1 MVKFFEPTPTFGTKN
16 KRLAPSKQE
25 ESPYYWWWAYL
36 KRNKDYLA
44 TCEKGGKGKY
54 SKLYADFG
62 DVRDDEFR
70 LWWRAKGVELFAE
83 QMSVYKFKEI
93 DGKDEVPNQWSKDD
107 FIFLQVPLN
116 YDKKSLKKYFNQP
129 LTDRH
134 QRGRGRPTQK
144 TRSTSAKYPLNGTYT
159 IANLRLCLQVYE
171 RYLETRSGPSKLKLW
186 ELGVE
191 MRLLPKDSMPDP
203 KDDYADRL
211 VKRNRLAATVG
222 RYINQAKSRIEK
234 VALGKFPVA

>member
-116 YDKKSLKKYFNQP
+116 YDKKSLKKYFNQ
-129 LTDRH
+129 LLMDRH

>member
-1 MVKFFEPTPTFGTKN
+1 MVKFFEPYPTFGTKN
-16 KRLAPSKQE
+16 NRQPLSRQE
-25 ESPYYWWWAYL
+25 QSPYYWWWAYL
-36 KRNKDYLA
+36 RRNNDYLA

-116 YDKKSLKKYFNQP
+116 YDKKSLKKYFNQ
-129 LTDRH
+129 LLMDRH

>member
-1 MVKFFEPTPTFGTKN
+1 MVKFFEPTPTFGTKH

-107 FIFLQVPLN
+107 FIFLQVPLT
-116 YDKKSLKKYFNQP
+116 YDKKSLKKYFNQ
-129 LTDRH
+129 LLMDRH

-186 ELGVE
+186 ELAVE

-222 RYINQAKSRIEK
+222 RYIKQAKSRIEK

>member
-1 MVKFFEPTPTFGTKN
+1 MVKFFEPTPTFGTKH

-107 FIFLQVPLN
+107 FIFLQVPLT
-116 YDKKSLKKYFNQP
+116 YDKKSLKKYFNQ
-129 LTDRH
+129 LLMDRH

-186 ELGVE
+186 ELAVE